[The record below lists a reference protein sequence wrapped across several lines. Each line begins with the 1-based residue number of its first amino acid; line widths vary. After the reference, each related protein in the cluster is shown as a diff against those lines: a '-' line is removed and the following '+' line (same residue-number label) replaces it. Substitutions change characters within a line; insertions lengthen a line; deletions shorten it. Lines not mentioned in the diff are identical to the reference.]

1 MCYRWAGR
9 EKIWDMTDMAGI
21 SNGVTPLVAEK
32 TTKERIFD
40 VALGLFAQKGFDAV
54 SMREIAEAV
63 GIKKASLYSHFSS
76 KDDLLEKLFEY
87 PMARLANI
95 GPQGTDAEQLIL
107 SMGVEGFMAMAGG
120 VFNQWIASPEMEK
133 IWRVICIEL
142 YHNEPMKKFYEK
154 FTGEAIAFWRSNF
167 SIMMKHG
174 LVKQLDADALAREYM
189 AFYLYAFMDYFIV
202 NYGTQGSFLE
212 VEGQRL
218 DDHMAF
224 LVRSIKA

>member
-1 MCYRWAGR
+1 
-9 EKIWDMTDMAGI
+9 MASI
-21 SNGVTPLVAEK
+21 SNVVTPEEGEK
-32 TTKERIFD
+32 STKERLFE
-40 VALGLFAQKGFDAV
+40 VALDLFAQKGFDAV

-76 KDDLLEKLFEY
+76 KDDLLEKIFEY
-87 PMARLANI
+87 PMARLSNI
-95 GPQGTDAEQLIL
+95 GPQGADAEQMII
-107 SMGVEGFMAMAGG
+107 SMGVDGFMVMTSG

-133 IWRVICIEL
+133 IWRIVCIEL
-142 YHNEPMKKFYEK
+142 YHNEPMKKFFEK

-174 LVKQLDADALAREYM
+174 LIKQLDADVLAREYLS
-189 AFYLYAFMDYFIV
+189 FYLYAFMEYFIV
-202 NYGTQGSFLE
+202 GYGTAGSFLE
-212 VEGQRL
+212 AEGKKL